1 MLRVN
6 FYQEN
11 SLMKRKTKSVESKQI
26 AFWRYERIEEAADE
40 SLHPSQRG
48 RILRRISKT
57 PVIWPSGRSKRISVS
72 TLYRWVKQYWQGG
85 LQALQPQPR
94 KDRGTTRQKL
104 PDEVVQEALRLLSED
119 PSMTLTFL
127 LTALSVTFAQSHI
140 RITRSTLQ
148 RRLAAQPA
156 YTRIKKAA
164 THKRRRT
171 RFVAKA
177 AHDIWQTDA
186 KGPVKVLL
194 TSGCSLLFHI
204 LSIIDDATRCVLA
217 ALIAQRANLAAAVR
231 VLRMAALRWGLPKSL
246 YADRASIFDS
256 EAFRMGLA
264 LMGSYRIPTRP
275 RNAEARGKIEAYHR
289 TLAMWFSDRLP
300 GQQVIDLI
308 HLQQLLDGVIGSLYQ
323 PHKHRSLICSPQ
335 DALAGRVS
343 DRTVPP
349 TRLFDAFRQ
358 EKTLK
363 AHGKTGEVVIDT
375 TTYLV
380 PDELRGQRLL
390 FLVDPPAEVPPLV
403 VHPQSGHKLGL
414 RRAAVKPQD
423 IADSGAALFHNQQR
437 WAPGPL
443 QAIYD
448 SFSGKSRPLCE
459 PGFGLPEL
467 YQLLAQL
474 SGRYVPTSDVEAA
487 LIQDIYRRI
496 GPFTKAATEQA
507 IQSIANELGPARPI
521 KTYLDALVRRVQN
534 TGKNN

>member
-1 MLRVN
+1 
-6 FYQEN
+6 
-11 SLMKRKTKSVESKQI
+11 MKRKTKNVDSKQI
-26 AFWRYERIEEAADE
+26 AFWRYQRIEEALQE

-57 PVIWPSGRSKRISVS
+57 PVLWPSGKSKKISLS

-85 LQALQPQPR
+85 LQALQPRPR
-94 KDRGTTRQKL
+94 KDLGTIRQKL

-119 PSMTLTFL
+119 PTMTLTFL
-127 LTALSVTFAQSHI
+127 LAALSATFAKSQL

-156 YTRIKKAA
+156 YTRIKKSSK
-164 THKRRRT
+164 HKRRRT

-177 AHDIWQTDA
+177 PHDIWQTDA
-186 KGPVKVLL
+186 KGPVRVLL
-194 TSGCSLLFHI
+194 ASGSSLLFHV
-204 LSIIDDATRCVLA
+204 LSIIDDATRSVLA
-217 ALIAQRANLAAAVR
+217 ALIAQSANLAAAVR
-231 VLRMAALRWGLPKSL
+231 VFRMAALRWGLPKCL

-264 LMGSYRIPTRP
+264 LLGSYRIPTRA

-289 TLAMWFSDRLP
+289 ILVMWFTDRLP
-300 GQQVIDLI
+300 AQQVVDLV

-323 PHKHRSLICSPQ
+323 PHRHRGLRCCPQ
-335 DALAGRVS
+335 EALDGRVS
-343 DRTVPP
+343 DRAVPP

-358 EKTLK
+358 EKRLK
-363 AHGKTGEVVIDT
+363 AHGKTGEVVIDD

-390 FLVDPPAEVPPLV
+390 FLLDPPAEVPPLV

-423 IADSGAALFHNQQR
+423 IADSGAALFHDEQR

-467 YQLLAQL
+467 YQLLAQI
-474 SGRYVPTSDVEAA
+474 SGRYVPTSDAEAA
-487 LIQDIYRRI
+487 LIQDVYRRI
-496 GPFTKAATEQA
+496 GPFTRAATEQA
-507 IQSIANELGPARPI
+507 MRGIANELGPARPI
-521 KTYLDALVRRVQN
+521 KTYLDALVRRVQSS
-534 TGKNN
+534 GKNN